1 LRNASIADGVKS
13 GALILPLQS
22 KAKRRTEREQRR
34 KVERKSQKEKKKPRP
49 KELLLQGNEAVVEGA
64 LRAGCRFFAGYPI
77 TPATEISEILST
89 RLPLVDGTFIQ
100 MEDEIASLGAVI
112 GASLAGVKAMT
123 ATSGPGFSLMQE
135 NLGFAII
142 AEVPCVVV
150 DVMRGGPS
158 TGLPT
163 SPSQSDVMQARWGT
177 HGDHPIIVLSAST
190 VRECYDMTIRAFNFS
205 EKFRTPVILLIDEVV
220 GHMREKIALGDQN
233 EIEIFNRVKP
243 TMPPEWYIP
252 YEDTPSGIPSMANF
266 GEGYR
271 YHVTGL
277 THDIRGFPTSRPD
290 EIGPFIARLHRKIS
304 QHFSEIQIGEFF
316 QTEDAEITVVAYG
329 CVARSAKRAVIEAR
343 EKGMKVGLLKLMTLW
358 PFMRS
363 AVEKVLQTS
372 KALIVPE
379 MNMGQISREVKRVNR
394 GITKVVALN
403 KVDGTIITPGE
414 ILDRMMEI
422 SDARSN

>member
-1 LRNASIADGVKS
+1 MEK
-13 GALILPLQS
+13 
-22 KAKRRTEREQRR
+22 
-34 KVERKSQKEKKKPRP
+34 KSQSQRKKKSHL

-77 TPATEISEILST
+77 TPATEISEILSVK
-89 RLPLVDGTFIQ
+89 LPQVDGTFIQ

-112 GASLAGVKAMT
+112 GASLAGVKSMT

-142 AEVPCVVV
+142 AEVPCVIVN
-150 DVMRGGPS
+150 VMRGGPS

-163 SPSQSDVMQARWGT
+163 FPSQSDVMQARWGT

-190 VRECYDMTIRAFNFS
+190 VRECYEMTIQSFNFS
-205 EKFRTPVILLIDEVV
+205 EKFRSPVILLIDEVV
-220 GHMREKIALGDQN
+220 AHMREKMALSDEE

-243 TMPPEWYIP
+243 TVPPEWYIP
-252 YEDTPSGIPSMANF
+252 FEDTPSGIPAMANF

-304 QHFSEIQIGEFF
+304 QHFSEIQMAEFF
-316 QTEDAEITVVAYG
+316 QTEDADTTIVAYG
-329 CVARSAKRAVIEAR
+329 SVARSAKRAVIEAR
-343 EKGMKVGLLKLMTLW
+343 EQGLKVGLLKLVRIW
-358 PFMRS
+358 PFERS
-363 AVEKVLQTS
+363 AVEKVLQNS
-372 KALIVPE
+372 KTLLVPE

-394 GITKVVALN
+394 GVTKVFTLN
-403 KVDGTIITPGE
+403 KVDGTIITPEE
-414 ILDRMMEI
+414 ILNRIKEVV
-422 SDARSN
+422 A

>member
-1 LRNASIADGVKS
+1 
-13 GALILPLQS
+13 
-22 KAKRRTEREQRR
+22 
-34 KVERKSQKEKKKPRP
+34 
-49 KELLLQGNEAVVEGA
+49 LLLQGNEAVVEGA

-77 TPATEISEILST
+77 TPATEISEILSI
-89 RLPLVDGTFIQ
+89 RLPQVDGTFIQ

-112 GASLAGVKAMT
+112 GASLAGVKSMT

-142 AEVPCVVV
+142 AEVPCVIVN
-150 DVMRGGPS
+150 VMRGGPS

-190 VRECYDMTIRAFNFS
+190 VRECYDMTIQSFNLS

-220 GHMREKIALGDQN
+220 AHMREKMVLSEG
-233 EIEIFNRVKP
+233 EGMEIFNRVKP
-243 TMPPEWYIP
+243 TVPPEWYIP
-252 YEDTPSGIPSMANF
+252 YEDTPSGIPAMANF

-304 QHFSEIQIGEFF
+304 QHFSEIQMAEFF
-316 QTEDAEITVVAYG
+316 QTEDAEITIVAYG
-329 CVARSAKRAVIEAR
+329 CVARSAKRAVVEAR
-343 EKGMKVGLLKLMTLW
+343 EKGLKVGLLRLVTIW

-363 AVEKVLQTS
+363 AVEKVLQIS
-372 KALIVPE
+372 KILLVPE

-394 GITKVVALN
+394 GVSRVFTLN
-403 KVDGTIITPGE
+403 KVDGTIITPEE
-414 ILDRMMEI
+414 ILNRIREV
-422 SDARSN
+422 S

>member
-1 LRNASIADGVKS
+1 M
-13 GALILPLQS
+13 
-22 KAKRRTEREQRR
+22 TMR
-34 KVERKSQKEKKKPRP
+34 KTRKNEA
-49 KELLLQGNEAVVEGA
+49 LLQGNEAVVEGA

-77 TPATEISEILST
+77 TPATEISEILSVK
-89 RLPLVDGTFIQ
+89 LPPVGGTFIQ
-100 MEDEIASLGAVI
+100 MEDEIASLGATV

-135 NLGFAII
+135 NLGFAAI
-142 AEVPCVVV
+142 AEVPCVIV

-163 SPSQSDVMQARWGT
+163 FPSQGDVMQARWGT

-190 VRECYDMTIRAFNFS
+190 VRECYDMTITSFNFS
-205 EKFRTPVILLIDEVV
+205 EKFRTPVVLLIDEVV
-220 GHMREKIALGDQN
+220 AHMREKMVVSDQ
-233 EIEIFNRVKP
+233 EGVEIFNRIKP
-243 TMPPEWYIP
+243 TVPPEWYIP
-252 YEDTPSGIPSMANF
+252 YEDTPRGVPAMANF

-290 EIGPFIARLHRKIS
+290 EIGPFNARLFRKIN
-304 QHFSEIQIGEFF
+304 QHFSEIQMAEHYL
-316 QTEDAEITVVAYG
+316 TEDAEITVVAFG
-329 CVARSAKRAVIEAR
+329 CVARSAKRAVRDAR

-379 MNMGQISREVKRVNR
+379 MNMGQISREVKRVNP
-394 GITKVVALN
+394 GIAKVFTLN
-403 KVDGTIITPGE
+403 KVDGTIITPEE
-414 ILDRMMEI
+414 ILTRILEV
-422 SDARSN
+422 S